1 MKTLVIHP
9 TDPSTDFL
17 KQIYEGKGYTVINH
31 NPSNKEIKDGI
42 KAHGRIM
49 MMGHGVPYGLIGHGR
64 LVINSTHVQL
74 LREKLCVGIWCN
86 ADQFFNKYKLRGFF
100 SGMFISEVEEAA
112 QYGIRIT
119 QDKIDYSNNLFASEF
134 RKYES
139 MITSHQLI
147 KEHYNSFDCPVIQF
161 NNDRLYERDDDDDT
175 MESERLLADRD
186 LEDEM
191 REVEFNTR
199 NADDEDQ
206 SNLIVT

>member
-1 MKTLVIHP
+1 MRTLVIHA

-17 KQIYEGKGYTVINH
+17 KEIYRDKGYTVINH
-31 NPSNKEIKDGI
+31 NPSKKELKDAI

-49 MMGHGVPYGLIGHGR
+49 MLGHGVPYGLIGHGR
-64 LVINSTHVQL
+64 LIIDSSYVQI

-100 SGMFISEVEEAA
+100 TGMFISEVGEA
-112 QYGIRIT
+112 GCNRIETT
-119 QDKIDYSNNLFASEF
+119 QDKVTFSNEYFASEY

-139 MITSHQLI
+139 LITAHQLI

-161 NNDRLYERDDDDDT
+161 NNDRLYERVEDDGT

-186 LEDEM
+186 LDEEMKDWTDDLPEDE
-191 REVEFNTR
+191 
-199 NADDEDQ
+199 Q